1 MFKKKEWL
9 ILASVSIP
17 KKWEYKKVKQISFW
31 CRRQT
36 GMMAGVIG
44 VENLF
49 QMENL
54 VARVKYVR

>member
-1 MFKKKEWL
+1 MFKRKEWL
-9 ILASVSIP
+9 ILASVSIT

-44 VENLF
+44 VANLF
-49 QMENL
+49 QM
-54 VARVKYVR
+54 AKYMR